1 MWSLKNDEYETS
13 YDDQSMDEHGVQQ
26 KEAPEVEEDVGVDE
40 QQEEDEEA
48 TAQGSQS
55 FETETVCWGPPYTLC
70 YYYMIV
76 LLYRHCR

>member
-13 YDDQSMDEHGVQQ
+13 FDEQPMDEHGVQQ

-55 FETETVCWGPPYTLC
+55 FETETVC
-70 YYYMIV
+70 
-76 LLYRHCR
+76 